1 MPQRFGKYTLLD
13 KIAEGGMAEIFLALE
28 DTPHAGQRF
37 VIIKRIRPEHAD
49 DPDFQAFFL
58 SEGRVSLQCAHPNL
72 PQVYELDRIRGVYY
86 LAMELIRGHTLLEY
100 IRSAFSRG
108 GQVSVASIASVGIG
122 VAAALE
128 HAHGLRD
135 VDGSP
140 LGVVHRDVSP
150 QNVLLDACGGVK
162 LIDFGV
168 ARSAVQTHR
177 TRTGVVKG
185 KFSYLAPEQVEGKP
199 PDPRADL
206 FSLGVVLYECF
217 TGKPLFRSRNES
229 QTIQN
234 VCSAPI
240 RDLVSVRDD
249 VPRAIADV
257 IHRALERDPDDRFA
271 SATEMLLAL
280 DGAAR
285 RAGLH
290 TSPCRLRD
298 EVRAHCGEPARPERY
313 LRQGATPPAELISP
327 ELAARDPDLLHF
339 LRQAGA

>member
-1 MPQRFGKYTLLD
+1 
-13 KIAEGGMAEIFLALE
+13 MAEILLALE
-28 DTPHAGQRF
+28 DTPHAGRRF
-37 VIIKRIRPEHAD
+37 VIIKRIRSEHAD

-58 SEGRVSLQCAHPNL
+58 SEGRVALQCAHPNL
-72 PQVYELDRIRGVYY
+72 PQTYELDRIRGVYY

-100 IRSAFSRG
+100 VRQVAAREG
-108 GQVSVASIASVGIG
+108 RVSVAAVATVGIG

-128 HAHGLRD
+128 HAHSLCD

-150 QNVLLDACGGVK
+150 QNVLIDAAGSVK

-168 ARSAVQTHR
+168 ARSTVQAHR

-185 KFSYLAPEQVEGKP
+185 KFSYLAPEQIQGNA
-199 PDPRADL
+199 PDPRADI
-206 FSLGVVLYECF
+206 FALGVVLYECL
-217 TGKPLFRSRNES
+217 TARPLFRSKSDS
-229 QTIQN
+229 QTLKN

-257 IHRALERDPDDRFA
+257 IHRAIERDPARRYA
-271 SATEMLLAL
+271 TATELLVAL
-280 DGAAR
+280 DVAAR

-290 TSPCRLRD
+290 LSPCKLRD
-298 EVRAHCGEPARPERY
+298 EVIASCGEPARPERY
-313 LRQGATPPAELISP
+313 ARSARVEAPQPPERLSA
-327 ELAARDPDLLHF
+327 ELAARDPELAHF
-339 LRQAGA
+339 LRQAGG